1 MAQDRPPTLP
11 AWTVNHAL
19 LVAPAAV
26 AVFNRF
32 GIDTCC
38 GGTQTLAEAARAVGV
53 APEVLA
59 AALEP
64 TLPAAT

>member
-1 MAQDRPPTLP
+1 MAQDRPLTLP
-11 AWTVNHAL
+11 DWTVNHAL
-19 LVAPAAV
+19 LVAPAAA

-38 GGTQTLAEAARAVGV
+38 GGTQTLAGTACSVGV

-64 TLPAAT
+64 TVTAAI